1 MSNEFSQHV
10 GFYIQEIYRKTTLL
24 LNKALEPYDL
34 TYAQFRVL
42 NCLWKKGDLTQK
54 EILGIISVQPST
66 LTGVIDMLAEKG
78 MVERTGEISDGRLK
92 KVSLT
97 PKGKSLQCPTWAAV
111 DKIEALQTQQMTPE
125 IKAIVLSELQKMAA
139 LLDGK

>member
-1 MSNEFSQHV
+1 MSNEFSKHV
-10 GFYIQEIYRKTTLL
+10 GFYIQEIYRKTTIL

-54 EILGIISVQPST
+54 EILSIISVQPST
-66 LTGVIDMLAEKG
+66 LTGVIDILVEKN
-78 MVERTGEISDGRLK
+78 MVDRVGEISDGRLK

-97 PKGKSLQCPTWAAV
+97 TKGRALQFPTWEAV
-111 DKIEALQTQQMTPE
+111 DKIEALQTQRMTPE
-125 IKAIVLSELQKMAA
+125 RKAVVLEELQKMAA

>member
-10 GFYIQEIYRKTTLL
+10 GFYIQEIYRKTTIL

-54 EILGIISVQPST
+54 EILNIISVQPST
-66 LTGVIDMLAEKG
+66 LTGVIDILVEKQ
-78 MVERTGEISDGRLK
+78 MVERIGELSDGRLK
-92 KVSLT
+92 KVALT
-97 PKGKSLQCPTWAAV
+97 TKGKSLQYPTWSAV
-111 DKIEALQTQQMTPE
+111 DKVEVLQTQRMTAE
-125 IKAIVLSELQKMAA
+125 NKEIVLKELQKMAA